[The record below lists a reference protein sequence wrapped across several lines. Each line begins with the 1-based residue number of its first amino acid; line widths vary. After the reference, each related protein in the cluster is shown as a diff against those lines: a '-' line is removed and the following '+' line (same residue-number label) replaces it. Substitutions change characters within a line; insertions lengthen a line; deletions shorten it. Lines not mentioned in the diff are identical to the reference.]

1 VEILING
8 IMKHLSGRQFDT
20 GVTVKF
26 LSGAN
31 RLNKKPYCY
40 EGSKNVLLDLLKLK
54 ERFI

>member
-1 VEILING
+1 M
-8 IMKHLSGRQFDT
+8 MKHLSGRQFDM

-31 RLNKKPYCY
+31 RLSKKSCCY